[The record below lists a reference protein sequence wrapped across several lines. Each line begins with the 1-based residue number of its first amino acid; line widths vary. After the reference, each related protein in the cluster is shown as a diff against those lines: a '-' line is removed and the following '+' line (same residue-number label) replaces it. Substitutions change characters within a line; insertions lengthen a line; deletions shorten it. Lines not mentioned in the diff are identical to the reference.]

1 MTRARFYGLRHS
13 LESGE
18 RAGLPGMTN
27 DFCNDFPR
35 QATNGGRL
43 RLVSIQGYANSVV
56 TAKQHI
62 GRIAVIFFALAI
74 WTAPSRAQNPKL
86 EDLRVSF
93 ASFGA
98 IYYPH
103 FVAKEL
109 GYYRDEGLNIEVIAM
124 PGGLA
129 TQALVAGD
137 LHFSTSSGSSLNAS
151 LRGIKLKVVYV
162 NLDRPLYKLLSW
174 RDDIRKVT
182 DLRGKGI
189 GVASRGDTMEG
200 AANLMLRK
208 HGMDPLRDVLWVA
221 LGTGGRVT
229 SLIAKTVDSAVL
241 GFADSL
247 HLQSRG
253 FPVHEVANI
262 GKEIKMLYTGL
273 ATSEELIVKR
283 PDLVRRFIR
292 ATVKGREFVKRF
304 KTQSL
309 ALGKKYDRAPDDVRN
324 ADYDATMEMMTAD
337 GTEDSETQKSDIEIA
352 KRMLGIQKEFPSEQ
366 IFDFR
371 YTREVYKEL
380 REAGWDRVL
389 KQGR

>member
-1 MTRARFYGLRHS
+1 MKLKVFLLQIITSLGLAFCPARGLAQAPN
-13 LESGE
+13 LE
-18 RAGLPGMTN
+18 N
-27 DFCNDFPR
+27 
-35 QATNGGRL
+35 
-43 RLVSIQGYANSVV
+43 
-56 TAKQHI
+56 
-62 GRIAVIFFALAI
+62 
-74 WTAPSRAQNPKL
+74 
-86 EDLRVSF
+86 LRVSF
-93 ASFGA
+93 ASFGV

-109 GYYRDEGLNIEVIAM
+109 GYYRDEGLNVEVIVM

-162 NLDRPLYKLLSW
+162 NLDRPLYKILSW

-189 GVASRGDTMEG
+189 GIASRGDTMEG

-208 HGMDPLRDVLWVA
+208 HGMDPVRDVIWVA

-229 SLIAKTVDSAVL
+229 SLAAKTVDSAVL

-247 HLQSRG
+247 RMQTRG
-253 FPVHEVANI
+253 FPVHEVVNI

-273 ATSEELIVKR
+273 AASEEMIVKR
-283 PDLVRRFIR
+283 PDLVRRFLR
-292 ATVKGREFVKRF
+292 ATVKGREFVKRN
-304 KTQSL
+304 KIQAL
-309 ALGKKYDRAPDDVRN
+309 ALGKKYDKSPDDVRS

-337 GTEDSETQKSDIEIA
+337 GTEDLETQRSDIEIA
-352 KRMLGIQKEFPSEQ
+352 KRMLNVQKDVPTEQ

-371 YTREVYKEL
+371 FTREVYKEL
-380 REAGWDRVL
+380 REAGWDKVL
-389 KQGR
+389 KAGSKG

>member
-1 MTRARFYGLRHS
+1 MKLKVFLLQIITS
-13 LESGE
+13 LG
-18 RAGLPGMTN
+18 
-27 DFCNDFPR
+27 
-35 QATNGGRL
+35 
-43 RLVSIQGYANSVV
+43 
-56 TAKQHI
+56 
-62 GRIAVIFFALAI
+62 LAI
-74 WTAPSRAQNPKL
+74 CPAPGLAQTPNL
-86 EDLRVSF
+86 ENLRVSF
-93 ASFGA
+93 ASFGV

-109 GYYRDEGLNIEVIAM
+109 GYYRDEGLNVEIIVM

-162 NLDRPLYKLLSW
+162 NLDRPLYKILSW
-174 RDDIRKVT
+174 RDDIRKVP

-189 GVASRGDTMEG
+189 GIASRGDTMEG

-208 HGMDPLRDVLWVA
+208 HGMDPVRDVIWVA

-229 SLIAKTVDSAVL
+229 SLAAKTVDSAVL

-247 HLQSRG
+247 RMQTRG
-253 FPVHEVANI
+253 FPVHEVVNI

-273 ATSEELIVKR
+273 AASEEMIVKR
-283 PDLVRRFIR
+283 PDLVRRFLR
-292 ATVKGREFVKRF
+292 ATVKGREFVKRN
-304 KTQSL
+304 KTQVL
-309 ALGKKYDRAPDDVRN
+309 ALGKKYDKSPDDVRS

-337 GTEDSETQKSDIEIA
+337 GTEDLETQRSDIEIA
-352 KRMLGIQKEFPSEQ
+352 KRMLNVQKDVPAEQ

-371 YTREVYKEL
+371 FTREVYKEL
-380 REAGWDRVL
+380 REAGWDKVL
-389 KQGR
+389 KAGSKG

>member
-1 MTRARFYGLRHS
+1 MKLKSGRAAILLFLH
-13 LESGE
+13 L
-18 RAGLPGMTN
+18 AVWVIPCL
-27 DFCNDFPR
+27 
-35 QATNGGRL
+35 A
-43 RLVSIQGYANSVV
+43 QG
-56 TAKQHI
+56 
-62 GRIAVIFFALAI
+62 
-74 WTAPSRAQNPKL
+74 PKL
-86 EDLRVSF
+86 ETLRVSF
-93 ASFGA
+93 ASFGV

-109 GYYRDEGLNIEVIAM
+109 GFYRDEGLDVEIIAM

-174 RDDIRKVT
+174 RDDIHQVT

-208 HGMDPLRDVLWVA
+208 HGMDPLRDVFWVA
-221 LGTGGRVT
+221 LGTAGRVT
-229 SLIAKTVDSAVL
+229 SLAAKTVDSAVL

-247 HLQSRG
+247 RMQSRG
-253 FPVHEVANI
+253 FQVHEVANI

-273 ATSEELIVKR
+273 AASEETVVKR
-283 PDLVRRFIR
+283 PDLVRRFLR
-292 ATVKGREFVKRF
+292 ATVKGREFAKRF
-304 KTQSL
+304 KAQSL
-309 ALGKKYDRAPDDVRN
+309 ALGKKYDKSPDDVRN
-324 ADYDATMEMMTAD
+324 ADYDATMEMMTAE
-337 GTEDSETQKSDIEIA
+337 GTEDAETQKSDIEIA
-352 KRMLGIQKEFPSEQ
+352 KRMLGIQKDVAAEQ

-371 YTREVYKEL
+371 FTREVYKEL
-380 REAGWDRVL
+380 RELGWERAL
-389 KQGR
+389 KASK

>member
-1 MTRARFYGLRHS
+1 MELAFECIQQLCKSYGMKVIYFQLR
-13 LESGE
+13 
-18 RAGLPGMTN
+18 
-27 DFCNDFPR
+27 
-35 QATNGGRL
+35 
-43 RLVSIQGYANSVV
+43 IISV
-56 TAKQHI
+56 
-62 GRIAVIFFALAI
+62 FALGLCPDI
-74 WTAPSRAQNPKL
+74 LLAQSTHREN
-86 EDLRVSF
+86 LRVSF
-93 ASFGA
+93 ASFGV

-109 GYYRDEGLNIEVIAM
+109 GYYRDEGLNVEVIAM

-162 NLDRPLYKLLSW
+162 NLDRPLYKILSW

-189 GVASRGDTMEG
+189 GIASRGDTMEG

-208 HGMDPLRDVLWVA
+208 HGMDPARDVIWVA

-229 SLIAKTVDSAVL
+229 SLAAKTVDSAVL

-247 HLQSRG
+247 RMQTRG

-273 ATSEELIVKR
+273 AASEETVVKR
-283 PDLVRRFIR
+283 PDLVRRFLR

-304 KTQSL
+304 KAQSL
-309 ALGKKYDRAPDDVRN
+309 ALGKKYDKSPDDVRS

-337 GTEDSETQKSDIEIA
+337 GTEDPETQKSDIEIA
-352 KRMLGIQKEFPSEQ
+352 KRMLNIQKDVPSEQ

-371 YTREVYKEL
+371 FTRDVYKEM

-389 KQGR
+389 KAGK